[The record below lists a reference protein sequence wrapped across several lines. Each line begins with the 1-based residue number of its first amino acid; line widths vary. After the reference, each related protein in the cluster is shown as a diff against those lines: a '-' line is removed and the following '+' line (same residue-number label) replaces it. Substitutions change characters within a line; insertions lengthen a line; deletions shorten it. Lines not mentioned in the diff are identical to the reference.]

1 VTRDANSEFG
11 ITNSELAMFVPKE
24 AGMADAQL
32 PDKTI
37 DAKDA
42 LLRTDETFRQLVS
55 EHQRLD
61 ERIRHLS
68 TFSRLTD
75 QQQYEAA
82 SLKKQKLAL
91 KDRMETMLRDWH
103 APTQH

>member
-1 VTRDANSEFG
+1 
-11 ITNSELAMFVPKE
+11 
-24 AGMADAQL
+24 MADTQL

-37 DAKDA
+37 DAKNA

-68 TFSRLTD
+68 TFVHLTD
-75 QQQYEAA
+75 QQEYEQT

-91 KDRMETMLRDWH
+91 KDRIEAILRGRVTEH
-103 APTQH
+103 